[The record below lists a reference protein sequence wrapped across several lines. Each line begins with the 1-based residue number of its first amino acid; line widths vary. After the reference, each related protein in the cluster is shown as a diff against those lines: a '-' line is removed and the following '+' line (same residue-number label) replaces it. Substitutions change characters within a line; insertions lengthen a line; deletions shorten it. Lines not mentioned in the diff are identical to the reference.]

1 VLKIDSVLVGISYH
15 KRFVLG
21 FKYYQQPQNDT
32 LAIIEGIGS
41 TYGLFNM
48 MMPPFESGTNLICY
62 NSGNQTYPAN
72 SNCNMILG
80 LNIPQEL
87 TTSIYPN
94 PTNSKFTIETEK
106 SFSNANLILTNCFG
120 SIVFQMNHISGQTLT
135 IDGGN
140 LTIGVYYLRVQDGS
154 NEYVG
159 KVIISDK

>member
-1 VLKIDSVLVGISYH
+1 M
-15 KRFVLG
+15 
-21 FKYYQQPQNDT
+21 T
-32 LAIIEGIGS
+32 
-41 TYGLFNM
+41 
-48 MMPPFESGTNLICY
+48 
-62 NSGNQTYPAN
+62 
-72 SNCNMILG
+72 LG